1 MVNLRRPI
9 PLPAAIKETSY
20 AYQTTLFNR
29 CMPNGIAFTSS
40 SFKAFGGHLLS
51 ATVGTG
57 SLEIT
62 VIVHDKKL
70 QRKMEEPL
78 GANVL
83 QLQ

>member
-1 MVNLRRPI
+1 
-9 PLPAAIKETSY
+9 
-20 AYQTTLFNR
+20 
-29 CMPNGIAFTSS
+29 MPNHPVNVQRRLFFMPGMTDA

-62 VIVHDKKL
+62 VIVHDKRL
-70 QRKMEEPL
+70 ECRMEEPM

-83 QLQ
+83 